1 LRITGE
7 WTIYVG
13 SHFIEGLRQLHAKEF
28 ALTVC
33 DSFQRKIKLLT
44 ALCPSTNLAQP
55 SDISAPDPRLVP
67 QTQ

>member
-1 LRITGE
+1 MKI
-7 WTIYVG
+7 
-13 SHFIEGLRQLHAKEF
+13 